1 MSEDQLCMLKDFQNL
16 LFSTNYNQIL
26 IKEKFDEIK
35 NFLQPTQIDHQL
47 ILAFSLDYGKIDTLI
62 PFLSKPIIEEREFI
76 HCDHELLFHL
86 LQSNIS
92 FPISVITNSI
102 KKNLILENYF
112 YEELQKQGKLDEIK
126 TYCDAKSIEITI
138 QEKTKM
144 EEKIEEIIEK
154 DDVESFRLISNDTNF
169 DFNGRIKKENKLFN
183 YTEIPIILY
192 CIEKKA
198 IKCFKYALINGAD
211 PSQKSI
217 YQKKKKIKKEKWD
230 VYGFAGAIGNI
241 QIIKL
246 IEDQGIAINGNLIKG
261 SSKFHQNHILHWR
274 EKENN
279 SLLKEGMKEIIQYH
293 NYEAFDL
300 IDRLFNVNSI
310 FSDKNKTTL
319 HYAAQYN
326 SKEIGEVLISKG
338 ADFNAKGIIY
348 LNIIILFLIKII

>member
-1 MSEDQLCMLKDFQNL
+1 MTKVKYTLLSFFMSEDKLCMLKDFQNL

-169 DFNGRIKKENKLFN
+169 DFNGRIKKENKLFK

-192 CIEKKA
+192 CIEKNA
-198 IKCFKYALINGAD
+198 IKCFKYALINGSD
-211 PSQKSI
+211 PSQKSV
-217 YQKKKKIKKEKWD
+217 YTYIKEYSNKSKEIWD
-230 VYGFAGAIGNI
+230 GYGFAGAMGNI
-241 QIIKL
+241 QIIKM
-246 IEDQGIAINGNLIKG
+246 IEDQGTPINGDVIRG
-261 SSKFHQNHILHWR
+261 CSKFHQNHIIHWA
-274 EKENN
+274 EKEF
-279 SLLKEGMKEIIQYH
+279 SILLKDGVKECIQFY
-293 NYEAFDL
+293 NIEAF
-300 IDRLFNVNSI
+300 
-310 FSDKNKTTL
+310 
-319 HYAAQYN
+319 
-326 SKEIGEVLISKG
+326 
-338 ADFNAKGIIY
+338 
-348 LNIIILFLIKII
+348 NIINNNFDINLIGKRKKTPFSYEN